1 MKGKGSPDLWHIR
14 EGINPVGTVPPFTVA
29 VVNRK
34 GGCSKTSTCYH
45 LSGAFARMGK
55 KVLLVD
61 LDPQSNLTQGFFGPE
76 ASEKLPDQKTALALF
91 RNDLDPDP
99 DKVIQPTPFENVS
112 IVAGASSVE
121 DFNRSEP
128 TKAGSYQ
135 TALRSFLKE
144 AAGRFDVTLIDCPPV
159 LQLCTWNALVAADC
173 VLVPLQPED
182 FGAQGISSI
191 QRFVDVAL
199 QNYNPRLRLL
209 GYLITQKK
217 RLAIHIAYEKQLR
230 SVYGSKVF
238 DSVFPE
244 RGDFATSVSAL
255 KPVEYFKPKSTAA
268 ADIRAIAEEILRRI
282 PDTLASDPEFLH
294 VENRLGLHGVPTL
307 DANPA
312 RSEAA

>member
-1 MKGKGSPDLWHIR
+1 M
-14 EGINPVGTVPPFTVA
+14 ETVPPFTVA

-45 LSGAFARMGK
+45 LSGAFAQMGK

-61 LDPQSNLTQGFFGPE
+61 FDPQANLTQGFFGPA
-76 ASEKLPDQKTALALF
+76 ASEQLPPQKTALAIF

-99 DKVIQPTPFENVS
+99 DRVIQPTPFENIS

-135 TALRSFLKE
+135 TALKLFLKE
-144 AAGRFDVTLIDCPPV
+144 TAGRYDVTLIDCPPV

-199 QNYNPRLRLL
+199 QDYNPRLRLL
-209 GYLITQKK
+209 GYLVTQRK

-238 DSVFPE
+238 ENVFPE
-244 RGDFATSVSAL
+244 RGDFVTAVSAL
-255 KPVEYFKPKSTAA
+255 KPVGYFKPKSAA
-268 ADIRAIAEEILRRI
+268 AIDIRAIAEEMLRRV
-282 PDTLASDPEFLH
+282 PKALAAEPEFLH
-294 VENRLGLHGVPTL
+294 VENRLGIH
-307 DANPA
+307 PA
-312 RSEAA
+312 PVLNTDTTTRTEAA

>member
-1 MKGKGSPDLWHIR
+1 MQVATHKFTDIVTHHK
-14 EGINPVGTVPPFTVA
+14 ENPAVSAVPTVA

-45 LSGAFARMGK
+45 LSGALAQSGK
-55 KVLLVD
+55 RVLLVD
-61 LDPQSNLTQGFFGPE
+61 LDPQANLTQGFFGPQ
-76 ASEKLPDQKTALALF
+76 ASELLPPQKTALALF
-91 RNDLDPDP
+91 RDDLDPDP
-99 DKVIQPTPFENVS
+99 DRVIIPTPFENIS
-112 IVAGASSVE
+112 IVAGASAVE

-135 TALRSFLKE
+135 TALKSFLKE
-144 AAGRFDVTLIDCPPV
+144 ADGRFDIVLVDCPPV
-159 LQLCTWNALVAADC
+159 LQLCTWNALVAANL

-217 RLAIHIAYEKQLR
+217 RLAVHIAYEKSLR
-230 SVYGSKVF
+230 QVYGEKVF
-238 DSVFPE
+238 ESVFPE

-255 KPVEYFKPKSTAA
+255 KPVGYFKPKSQAA
-268 ADIRAIAEEILRRI
+268 ADIRAIADEVLRRV
-282 PDTLASDPEFLH
+282 PETLEAPSEFLH
-294 VENRLGLHGVPTL
+294 VENRFRLQPT
-307 DANPA
+307 ANADVKPHHT
-312 RSEAA
+312 EAA